1 MYIDDMGLHD
11 GLVSRLK
18 EAASVMRENEGFIH
32 VVSHYDGDGMGAGAV
47 LARALY
53 REGRTFQV
61 EIRKGLGRDSIA
73 EILLEDH
80 QASVFIFADMGSG
93 FLDEFSNISEQAG
106 ELGHRPV
113 IILDHHIVRGNAGPG
128 ILNVNG
134 RDWGYDGGREVCGST
149 TAMLF
154 ALALDDANAD
164 LLPVAMAG
172 AYGDKQSSD
181 GWVGINRA
189 LVELGNK
196 TANLREDRGPHLF
209 GDTLLYALHMS
220 NDPYLRGISGY
231 PDAAGEVLEKLGID
245 PDLSL
250 DELRNTSGGERAL
263 GILNSFILTHLLGN
277 GVRPEIAACTS
288 CVGCAVRGCHG
299 GYHAPPTLPPPSAA
313 APVDADESAAIWAR
327 AESLAARVSDDP
339 LARGATLS
347 PDPLV
352 QPWPGI
358 PIALGIVG
366 LMFGL
371 VIGLG
376 MGLRR
381 FLILPFFRGW
391 VFPVIEAAVTAV
403 VGPLWLRNILIGEYG
418 FLIKGLD
425 WPFALVLPY
434 VISFYLGL
442 SILEDWGYLPRLGVL
457 LDGLYKKIGLNGA
470 CTIPLLLGYGCGIPA
485 IMSTRSLPTRKQRVM
500 VSAMVCFAVPCVSQT
515 GAFISLLA
523 ERSIGA
529 VALLFLL
536 SIAAIVTLGALIDK
550 LNPEAAPYTILE
562 MPELLAPKPRIL
574 AKKVWMRVRHYIFDG
589 AVPMIVAVLIAALL
603 YELGILEI
611 LGEVFAPLIS
621 GWLRLPNEAVV
632 PLILGIVRR
641 ELAVLPLIDM
651 ELTTLQF
658 ITSAVIALFYVPCIA
673 MVATM
678 AKEFGLKVAA
688 ATLAFTTFAAL
699 FFGGLLAQLG
709 ALLPFV

>member
-1 MYIDDMGLHD
+1 MLLVGQPNVGKSVIFCHLTGLHIEVSNYPGTTVD
-11 GLVSRLK
+11 YTEGRMTINGISAKLIDAPGTYGLQATNQAEQVTVDLLK
-18 EAASVMRENEGFIH
+18 QGPA
-32 VVSHYDGDGMGAGAV
+32 AV
-47 LARALY
+47 LC
-53 REGRTFQV
+53 V
-61 EIRKGLGRDSIA
+61 IDSINLESGLHLLLQVLA
-73 EILLEDH
+73 YDLPTIVVLNRSDLAVKHGLTINHALLE
-80 QASVFIFADMGSG
+80 A
-93 FLDEFSNISEQAG
+93 
-106 ELGHRPV
+106 ELGVPV
-113 IILDHHIVRGNAGPG
+113 IPAVAVEGNG
-128 ILNVNG
+128 
-134 RDWGYDGGREVCGST
+134 
-149 TAMLF
+149 
-154 ALALDDANAD
+154 LAQIKA
-164 LLPVAMAG
+164 
-172 AYGDKQSSD
+172 
-181 GWVGINRA
+181 
-189 LVELGNK
+189 
-196 TANLREDRGPHLF
+196 
-209 GDTLLYALHMS
+209 TLHQ
-220 NDPYLRGISGY
+220 
-231 PDAAGEVLEKLGID
+231 VL
-245 PDLSL
+245 
-250 DELRNTSGGERAL
+250 T
-263 GILNSFILTHLLGN
+263 